1 MENLESN
8 SPVLND
14 LIRLNNDRIAGY
26 EKAIKEL
33 NDGSTDLQ
41 AVFHDAIVQSY
52 QFIAGLEDAIE
63 NSGGNPKVDETT
75 LEGKIYRSWMDIKE
89 ILIGND
95 RKAILKSCIA
105 GEDAIYSAYT
115 DAHNI
120 KELPTATHLLIAQ
133 QKQSLALFGRKILA
147 LYNREV

>member
-33 NDGSTDLQ
+33 SGASADLQ
-41 AVFHDAIVQSY
+41 AIFHQGIIQSY
-52 QFIAGLEDAIE
+52 RFIADLEDAIKH
-63 NSGGNPKVDETT
+63 SGGTPKADETT
-75 LEGKIYRSWMDIKE
+75 LEGKIYRSWMDVKE
-89 ILIGND
+89 IFVGND
-95 RKAILKSCIA
+95 RKAILESCIA
-105 GEDAIYSAYT
+105 GENAIYSAYV

-120 KELPTATHLLIAQ
+120 KELPAPTHLLIAQ
-133 QKQSLALFGRKILA
+133 QKQSLASANKKILT
-147 LYNREV
+147 LYNNET